1 MLTDTDWLRD
11 DEERDGKR
19 HTVQVLSSLWMN
31 LEYIWSSN
39 EHIYLMLYFGVDT
52 EPICFEKTKNL
63 SKTL

>member
-1 MLTDTDWLRD
+1 MLTDSDWLRD
-11 DEERDGKR
+11 DEEIDGKR
-19 HTVQVLSSLWMN
+19 HTVHVLSSLWMN

-39 EHIYLMLYFGVDT
+39 EHIYLMLCFGVDT